1 MIPGEYEKLFENK
14 LFQEIMDNIDDVV
27 MIIDRETYIVYVNQ
41 AYERSF
47 GIKTGYI
54 IGKKLS
60 DIEGDTT
67 AINVMRMGTPIVH
80 QLEYLKSLNVDSVGI
95 SFPLRYDGE
104 IVGGVSVFNNT
115 AKYVELASRLNRT
128 KEMTR
133 FLQDQLNDPAI
144 AQWSK
149 EFITVNAY
157 MKQILGLA
165 VKVAKSQATVL
176 IRGESGTGKEVM
188 AKIIHD
194 NSPRADGP
202 FIKVNCAAIPD
213 NLLERILWLCG
224 WLFYRRQE
232 RGKGR
237 KV

>member
-80 QLEYLKSLNVDSVGI
+80 
-95 SFPLRYDGE
+95 
-104 IVGGVSVFNNT
+104 
-115 AKYVELASRLNRT
+115 
-128 KEMTR
+128 
-133 FLQDQLNDPAI
+133 
-144 AQWSK
+144 
-149 EFITVNAY
+149 
-157 MKQILGLA
+157 
-165 VKVAKSQATVL
+165 
-176 IRGESGTGKEVM
+176 
-188 AKIIHD
+188 
-194 NSPRADGP
+194 
-202 FIKVNCAAIPD
+202 
-213 NLLERILWLCG
+213 
-224 WLFYRRQE
+224 
-232 RGKGR
+232 
-237 KV
+237 